1 MTLQNQREWELAV
14 LMTGMINWD
23 LIDRLCRAYAK
34 EDPVSSF
41 AALERYLKKWWCL
54 KYNRPFKDPV
64 LLGSTVDELA
74 FEFLTHYYAN
84 PDNDPDKKAQEQQ
97 TIQDD
102 VDWASKM
109 VAEELKKMN
118 DSVSKLKDLK
128 PKSKKSKKKQKV
140 KPIEQEPLPDISTKF
155 DID

>member
-1 MTLQNQREWELAV
+1 
-14 LMTGMINWD
+14 MINWD

-64 LLGSTVDELA
+64 LLGYNVDELV

-97 TIQDD
+97 AVQDD
-102 VDWASKM
+102 VNWASKM
-109 VAEELKKMN
+109 VAEELKKMQG
-118 DSVSKLKDLK
+118 SVSKLA
-128 PKSKKSKKKQKV
+128 SSVKSKKKKAKKKQSV
-140 KPIEQEPLPDISTKF
+140 EPIEKETLPDISTKF